1 MSSFSLPAYTARHEG
16 ALDTV
21 GDVCRRFGTKVW
33 VIGGHTALSVSR
45 ARIEASLATA
55 GLTLLAVDWFGGLC
69 SLENVAAQAARARA
83 LGAEMI
89 VAVGGG
95 KAIDTGKSTANE
107 LHLPVIT
114 IPTIAATCAAFSAV
128 TARYKADGHFLDVQ
142 HLAFAPNAI
151 IIDSGIIA
159 ASPARWLTAGMGDTL
174 AKWYEIRAI
183 NAGRE
188 PDGGSMSAMMNGR
201 LCYDLIERFGAQAM
215 AAQAAG
221 RAGAALDNVL
231 DSIFIYA
238 GMTSIMGVG
247 VHSAAAHGV
256 FEGFTVLDKTREL
269 GHGFLVGYGNLV
281 LLALEKRSDAELLE
295 AIRLAKACGVAF
307 QLDQLAPL
315 TRSELQLVAESAA
328 KTVDMHNMPFAITAD
343 NIVEA
348 MLRVESLGKSEQ

>member
-1 MSSFSLPAYTARHEG
+1 MSSFSLPARTARYDG

-21 GDVCRRFGTKVW
+21 GEVCREFGTKVW
-33 VIGGHTALSVSR
+33 VIGGHTALSVARS
-45 ARIEASLATA
+45 RIEASLAKA
-55 GLTLLAVDWFGGLC
+55 GLELLAVDWFGGLC
-69 SLENVAAQAARARA
+69 SLENVAVQAARARE
-83 LGAEMI
+83 LGAQMI
-89 VAVGGG
+89 VTVGGG

-114 IPTIAATCAAFSAV
+114 VPTIAATCAAFSAV

-142 HLAFAPNAI
+142 LLDRAPHAT

-159 ASPARWLTAGMGDTL
+159 KAPLRWLTAGMGDTL
-174 AKWYEIRAI
+174 AKWYEIRAV
-183 NAGRE
+183 NTGRQ
-188 PDGGSMSAMMNGR
+188 PDGGSMSALMNGR
-201 LCYDLIERFGAQAM
+201 LCYDLIERFGAEAV

-221 RAGAALDNVL
+221 QANAALDNVL

-281 LLALEKRSDAELLE
+281 LLALEKRSDEEMLE
-295 AIRLAKACGVAF
+295 AIRLARTCGVACR
-307 QLDQLAPL
+307 LDELAPL
-315 TRSELQLVAESAA
+315 SREELQQVAEAA
-328 KTVDMHNMPFAITAD
+328 AQTVDMHNMTFAISAD
-343 NIVEA
+343 DIVAA
-348 MLRVESLGKSEQ
+348 MLRVEALAGKA